1 MIAPLPSTNLKYRT
15 DTPEPQELDYGE
27 TGPWAGQRERS
38 PSPPQATPVQLG
50 PNQNFLIDNDFDTVD
65 ELCPVQTTSSDKK
78 APYTHEDDGD
88 DPVPQIGWTEP
99 NMFIPYN
106 ENGEEEV
113 MNSTLFGQAIYAV
126 NTFRDIAYV
135 VWTVGWNQK

>member
-1 MIAPLPSTNLKYRT
+1 MIAPLPSTTLKHRT
-15 DTPEPQELDYGE
+15 DTPEPQELHYGE
-27 TGPWAGQRERS
+27 TRPWAGQRECS
-38 PSPPQATPVQLG
+38 PSPPRVTPVQLG
-50 PNQNFLIDNDFDTVD
+50 PNQHFLIDCDFDAVD
-65 ELCPVQTTSSDKK
+65 ELCPVQTTASDKK

-88 DPVPQIGWTEP
+88 DLVPQVGWTEP